1 MIKILVIPFALII
14 SLLFVILLE
23 LIVPIQDSYLVNRNN
38 ESEREINGNG
48 DING

>member
-1 MIKILVIPFALII
+1 MIKILVILFASII
-14 SLLFVILLE
+14 CLLFAILLE

-38 ESEREINGNG
+38 ELEREINGNG